1 MHSLLQDLKFS
12 LRLFTKSPGFT
23 TTAVLTLALAI
34 GVNSAIFALV
44 NGLILHP
51 LIPSKPAEVVSV
63 FTARKEAN
71 RDYRQFSYAEYTA
84 LSQAPEIFSAVTAVN
99 FALAGVARDNEPMR
113 RSFIFEVTD
122 NFFSFMG
129 VQPAAGRF
137 FTPEEAKPNAN
148 VQVVVAS
155 YPLWQRMGGRPDFV
169 GSTLRLNGKPHIVVG
184 VAPAGFSGISALI
197 APELWVPLGLHSQI
211 SSAFSSADAIRDL
224 NHPKNYTLNVMARLQ
239 PGLTLESAR
248 ARLPVVADRLNVL
261 LPSDNNGQ
269 RDLQVVPPS
278 RFSVSTSPSDDGPLN
293 VIGILLL
300 GMAGVVLLIASLNL
314 ANMLLARGT
323 TRAREMAIRLAVGA
337 TRWQVVRQLLVEGLT
352 LAIAGGAIGL
362 LLSFWSNSLLES
374 SFTTLLSS
382 MNFSLTARLEP
393 DHVVLAVTF
402 LFCLLATLVFSLGP
416 ALKSSRADLVHDLKA
431 QAGEP
436 AVVGRWNR
444 FFAPRHI
451 LVMAQMT
458 LSLVLLFSAGLFFRG
473 ALKAGGIELGFDPR
487 GVLLTE
493 MDFSLSDTPSAEGLR
508 RMLAAADRAQS
519 LPGVTAAGL
528 TTLISYGNI
537 TNGSMLESTDAAP
550 APTGKVD
557 PKAPERGSFGV
568 SASITPGYL
577 DSIGVHVLRGR
588 NFTDNECRRK
598 DTPAVCLLDEG
609 MAKKLFPDK
618 DAVGRRVRLTQP
630 PSDGSPAEMEV
641 VGVVNRHRHDV
652 QDKNGAALRY
662 YQPLA
667 QSYNA
672 SAWLSVRYAA
682 TDPDALAAALPTL
695 RKSLQ
700 ELDPGL
706 PVLQQL
712 PYTTFMEKCI
722 TLWVVRLGAVM
733 FGVFGG
739 IALLLA
745 IVGVYGVKAYTVERR
760 TREIGIRMALGAGRR
775 DVFALIMKQGALQIA
790 TAVGVGLVLS
800 LLAGRVLATM
810 LFEVSPADPVS
821 LVAAVLLLAG
831 AALLACYLPAL
842 RATRVSPTTALR
854 SE

>member
-12 LRLFTKSPGFT
+12 LRLFAKSPGFT

-51 LIPSKPAEVVSV
+51 LVPFKPAEVVSV

-84 LSQAPEIFSAVTAVN
+84 LRQAPEIFSAVTAVN

-148 VQVVVAS
+148 LQVVVAS

-169 GSTLRLNGKPHIVVG
+169 GSTLRVNGKPHIVVG

-224 NHPKNYTLNVMARLQ
+224 NHPKNYTLNIMARLQ

-248 ARLPVVADRLNVL
+248 ARLPVLADRLNVL

-269 RDLQVVPPS
+269 RDLQLLPPT
-278 RFSVSTSPSDDGPLN
+278 RFSVSTSPSDDGSIT

-300 GMAGVVLLIASLNL
+300 GMAGIVLLIASLNL

-352 LAIAGGAIGL
+352 LAIAGGAVGL

-444 FFAPRHI
+444 FFAPRHM

-473 ALKAGGIELGFDPR
+473 ALKAGSLDLGFDPR

-493 MDFSLSDTPSAEGLR
+493 MDFSLADTPAEQGLR
-508 RMLAAADRAQS
+508 RMLAAVDRAQR
-519 LPGVTAAGL
+519 LPGVKAAGL
-528 TTLISYGNI
+528 TTLIPYGNV
-537 TNGSMLESTDAAP
+537 TNGSNIVSAAAAP
-550 APTGKVD
+550 AAKAD
-557 PKAPERGSFGV
+557 PNTADKGFFGV

-598 DTPAVCLLDEG
+598 DTPAVCLLDES
-609 MAKKLFPDK
+609 MVQKLFPDK
-618 DAVGRRVRLTQP
+618 EALGQRVRFTQP
-630 PSDGSPAEMEV
+630 PSDGSPVEMEV
-641 VGVVNRHRHDV
+641 VGIVNTHRQDV
-652 QDKNGAALRY
+652 EGKNKHTQRY

-672 SAWLSVRYAA
+672 STWLSVRYAA
-682 TDPDALAAALPTL
+682 TDPDVLAAALSTQ

-700 ELDPGL
+700 ELDPDL

-733 FGVFGG
+733 FGIFGG

-790 TAVGVGLVLS
+790 AAVGAGLVLS
-800 LLAGRVLATM
+800 LLVGRVLATM
-810 LFEVSPADPVS
+810 LFEVSPADPIS
-821 LVAAVLLLAG
+821 LIAAVLLLGG